1 MIATLCSFLLLA
13 QALTPEVIE
22 HTQAG
27 VEAQKQGRLDVA
39 IEEFRKVT
47 QMAPDMAAGF
57 ASLGNAY
64 FQKGS
69 YELAIPALEHA
80 LQLNPELLGAHQAL
94 GVALLVRGNAAG
106 ALPHLEKARSPD
118 LLGLAYLETGKLGD
132 AITMLQA
139 ALGQRPNDPDL
150 LYYFGRA
157 TALASKRAF
166 DQIVETSPGSA
177 RAHQV
182 AGDRDIE
189 SGRFPEA
196 GKEYLEA
203 LRLRPYTAGV
213 HLALAQVL
221 AATGNM
227 PGALAEFRAESALR
241 PASAEAY
248 YRLGSALL
256 QQGQG
261 SAALS
266 ELTRANELSP
276 NIPAVLFALGKAAL
290 VTGDLT
296 RAETSWTK
304 VLDIDKRGDLAAQA
318 HMELANM
325 YRKAGKTTE
334 ADREMKDYEK
344 LKGGA
349 KQ

>member
-1 MIATLCSFLLLA
+1 MIVTLCSFLLLA

-47 QMAPDMAAGF
+47 ELAPDMASGF

-94 GVALLVRGNAAG
+94 GVALLVRGNAVG

-182 AGDRDIE
+182 AGDRYIE
-189 SGRFPEA
+189 NGQFPEA

-241 PASAEAY
+241 PDSAEAY

-261 SAALS
+261 AAALA
-266 ELTRANELSP
+266 ELTRANELGP
-276 NIPAVLFALGKAAL
+276 NIPAILFALGKAAL
-290 VTGDLT
+290 ATGDLT
-296 RAETSWTK
+296 RAETAWTK
-304 VLDIDKRGDLAAQA
+304 VVDIDKQGDFAAQA
-318 HMELANM
+318 HMELAIM
-325 YRKAGKTTE
+325 YRKAGKTIE

-344 LKGGA
+344 LKGA